1 METTRPRKMRPKVL
15 IKPADSH
22 TLPMETQTL
31 PMQPSTP
38 PGRTIPHVS
47 HDQRTPRRTLSLE
60 TQPSTPPGQD
70 IPVIQH
76 VSQDQHSIKLEPTVE
91 LRRFEIGTNR
101 FLIHSL
107 YRGDDKIHIRQ
118 FNPYPTKIG
127 ICFSPL
133 RLAAFRV
140 KLSEI
145 EEGVKLLRAGK
156 PVNLKIHIGGL
167 VYVTIQSG
175 YFIVNIRKYF
185 IPENQID
192 EIPTRSGIALK
203 LNEWDKLKQCF
214 VELLRLTPEIASIQ
228 PCYSSFDHA
237 NVITMMD
244 CEECNPLV
252 SWMHNKD

>member
-1 METTRPRKMRPKVL
+1 MET
-15 IKPADSH
+15 
-22 TLPMETQTL
+22 E
-31 PMQPSTP
+31 PSTP
-38 PGRTIPHVS
+38 
-47 HDQRTPRRTLSLE
+47 L
-60 TQPSTPPGQD
+60 TQN

-76 VSQDQHSIKLEPTVE
+76 VLQGRHSIKLEPTVE

-107 YRGDDKIHIRQ
+107 YRGDVKIHIRQ
-118 FNPYPTKIG
+118 FDPFPSKIG
-127 ICFSPL
+127 VCFTPL
-133 RLAAFRV
+133 RLAAFRN
-140 KLSEI
+140 KLDEI

-156 PVNLKIHIGGL
+156 PVDLKLHVGGL

-203 LNEWDKLKQCF
+203 LNEWDKLKECL
-214 VELLRLTPEIASIQ
+214 VELLLLAPEIEAVQ

-252 SWMHNKD
+252 SWMHKTD